1 MAKDE
6 NGERYKEG
14 VDFEWVKAKG
24 SNYKTR
30 RFFSK
35 AEKRARAEKENAAK
49 ATTDDK
55 PTGSTRRSTESTAS
69 APKTSPRP
77 KPRPARNNT
86 GTPKSPSGDGPAFEN
101 KGRGG
106 NPMPQSTRGLESKM
120 RQRSLREGK
129 GFGSGS
135 ILLPPSATPTLRDKA
150 SQRREEEQRAR
161 EEARAAGGPESPL
174 GRIIDKAFS
183 ADNQAAKNE
192 ERSSKR
198 TGGMAK
204 GGLVKANCGASMKPT
219 QKKFK
224 KGKK

>member
-1 MAKDE
+1 MAKDD

-69 APKTSPRP
+69 TSKASTRP

-86 GTPKSPSGDGPAFEN
+86 GTPKPPSGDGPAFEK

-106 NPMPQSTRGLESKM
+106 NPMGQSTRGLESAM
-120 RQRSLREGK
+120 RQRSLRNGK

-135 ILLPPSATPTLRDKA
+135 ILLPPSPNPTAKDK
-150 SQRREEEQRAR
+150 SNQRREAKQKAR
-161 EEARAAGGPESPL
+161 EEALAAGGRVSPL
-174 GRIIDKAFS
+174 GRMIDRAFNNE
-183 ADNQAAKNE
+183 AQAAKNKS
-192 ERSSKR
+192 RSSKR

-219 QKKFK
+219 QKKFG